1 MKVVNN
7 IIEKFNN
14 LNKKT
19 KIIIGVVFLLIVLVS
34 SFLIARS
41 IMNKKT
47 EPEAVVNYN
56 TNSEILKEH
65 EIGGLLIH
73 DISLQMTDGQSNF
86 RAKATNK
93 TDKNIDFE
101 GLELTFYDEK
111 GELGKVRVFQ
121 TRTIVP
127 NETIDLVN
135 YTDMDFTKASSVK
148 YEIVSE

>member
-1 MKVVNN
+1 MNKF
-7 IIEKFNN
+7 IEKFNN
-14 LNKKT
+14 LNKRT
-19 KIIIGVVFLLIVLVS
+19 KIIIVSVFLIIILIV
-34 SFLIARS
+34 SFLIVKH
-41 IMNKKT
+41 IMDKDEK
-47 EPEAVVNYN
+47 PVPVVNYN